1 LRFCLPYAAP
11 GAAGSLLAGSVIQ
24 TGRGGVS
31 VGMSLSPPPRVI
43 GPAAALIAVVAT
55 VGLAGCGG
63 GGSSGTTAGTTA
75 AQSSAEGGAQSSG
88 AQTVEIKGFAFH
100 PADLTVARGTA
111 VEFPNE
117 DSSPHTVTAKSS
129 EAFDSGTIQ
138 PGKSAELT
146 FAQPGTF
153 AYYCQFHPFMK
164 GTITVE

>member
-1 LRFCLPYAAP
+1 
-11 GAAGSLLAGSVIQ
+11 
-24 TGRGGVS
+24 
-31 VGMSLSPPPRVI
+31 MSLSPPLRVFVR
-43 GPAAALIAVVAT
+43 AAALILLVAA

-63 GGSSGTTAGTTA
+63 GGGSGTTAGTTA
-75 AQSSAEGGAQSSG
+75 AQSSG
-88 AQTVEIKGFAFH
+88 AQTVEIKGFAYS

-129 EAFDSGTIQ
+129 GAFDSGTIQ

-146 FAQPGTF
+146 FDEPGTF

-164 GTITVE
+164 GTITVVE